1 MIGNTNV
8 ILKEDKKGEYMQNMN
23 WNYPTNI
30 WFGVDR
36 AKQIQEACNQLNV
49 KNPLIVTDPGLL
61 KTPIID
67 QINSDLSKKT
77 TVYSEVQGNPTG
89 SNVTNGVKVFL
100 DGNHDG
106 VIAIGGGSG
115 MDAGKGIAFL
125 AHQSLPLWDFEDIG
139 DWWTKADSSVIKPI
153 IAIPTTAGTGS
164 EVGRA
169 GVFLNEDNHKK
180 KIIFHPKMLPEIAI
194 LDPSLTL
201 NLPKGITA
209 GTGMDALA
217 HCIEA
222 FSSPF
227 YHPMAEGTAVEGLRL
242 VKENIQEV
250 YHNGINIEARA
261 HMLVASMMGA
271 AAFQKGL
278 GAIHSITHPVNSL
291 YHTHHGTTNG
301 TVMPFVLNFNR
312 SVIEKKFDRL
322 AKFLNISNGFEG
334 VVNWIIELKKEMEI
348 PETLKEMGVK
358 KGDEVKLAPLA
369 QEDPST
375 GGNPLEMSEDKFQE
389 LILNCIEGNY

>member
-1 MIGNTNV
+1 
-8 ILKEDKKGEYMQNMN
+8 MQNMN
-23 WNYPTNI
+23 WNYPTNV

-36 AKQIQEACNQLNV
+36 SKEIQEACDTLGI

-61 KTPIID
+61 QTSIID
-67 QINSDLSKKT
+67 EINSGLSSNT
-77 TVYSEVQGNPTG
+77 QIYSDVQGNPTG

-100 DGNHDG
+100 EGSHDG

-125 AHQSLPLWDFEDIG
+125 AHQSRPLWDFEDIG
-139 DWWTKADSSVIKPI
+139 DWWTRADSSVIKPI

-169 GVFLNEDNHKK
+169 AVFLNEENHKK
-180 KIIFHPKMLPEIAI
+180 KIIFHPKMLPQIAI

-201 NLPKGITA
+201 NLPKSITA

-222 FSSPF
+222 YSSPF
-227 YHPMAEGTAVEGLRL
+227 YHPMAEGTALEGLRL

-250 YHNGINIEARA
+250 YHNGNNVEARSN
-261 HMLVASMMGA
+261 MLVASMMGA

-291 YHTHHGTTNG
+291 YKTHHGTTNG
-301 TVMPFVLNFNR
+301 TVMPFVLNYNR
-312 SVIEKKFDRL
+312 STIEEKFIRL
-322 AKFLNISNGFEG
+322 ANFLDIKNGFEG
-334 VVNWIIELKKEMEI
+334 IVDWVIELKKEMKI
-348 PETLKEMGVK
+348 PETLKDMGVNE
-358 KGDEVKLAPLA
+358 GDEIKLAPLA
-369 QEDPST
+369 KEDPST
-375 GGNPLEMSEDKFQE
+375 GANPLEMTVERFQE
-389 LILNCIEGNY
+389 LILNCIAGKY

>member
-1 MIGNTNV
+1 
-8 ILKEDKKGEYMQNMN
+8 MQNMN
-23 WNYPTNI
+23 WNYPTNV

-36 AKQIQEACNQLNV
+36 SKEIQEACDTLGI

-61 KTPIID
+61 QTSIID
-67 QINSDLSKKT
+67 EINSGLSSNT
-77 TVYSEVQGNPTG
+77 QIYSDVQGNPTG

-100 DGNHDG
+100 EGDHDG

-125 AHQSLPLWDFEDIG
+125 AHQSRPLWDFEDIG
-139 DWWTKADSSVIKPI
+139 DWWTRADSSVIKPI

-169 GVFLNEDNHKK
+169 AVFLNEENHKK
-180 KIIFHPKMLPEIAI
+180 KIIFHPKMLPQIAI

-201 NLPKGITA
+201 NLPKSITA

-222 FSSPF
+222 YSSPY
-227 YHPMAEGTAVEGLRL
+227 YHPMAEGTALEGLRL

-250 YHNGINIEARA
+250 YHNGNNVEARS

-278 GAIHSITHPVNSL
+278 GAIHSVTHPVNSL
-291 YHTHHGTTNG
+291 YKTHHGTTNG
-301 TVMPFVLNFNR
+301 TVMPFVLNYNR
-312 SVIEKKFDRL
+312 STIEEKFTRL
-322 AKFLNISNGFEG
+322 ANFLDIKNGFEG
-334 VVNWIIELKKEMEI
+334 IVDWIIELKKDMEI
-348 PETLKEMGVK
+348 PETLKDMGVNE
-358 KGDEVKLAPLA
+358 GDEIKLAPLA

-375 GGNPLEMSEDKFQE
+375 GANPLEMTVERFQE
-389 LILNCIEGNY
+389 LILNCISGKY

>member
-1 MIGNTNV
+1 
-8 ILKEDKKGEYMQNMN
+8 MQNMN
-23 WNYPTNI
+23 WNYPTNV

-36 AKQIQEACNQLNV
+36 SKEIQKACDALGI

-61 KTPIID
+61 QTSIID
-67 QINSDLSKKT
+67 EINSGLSSNT
-77 TVYSEVQGNPTG
+77 QIYSDVQGNPTG

-100 DGNHDG
+100 EGSHDG

-125 AHQSLPLWDFEDIG
+125 AHQSRPLWDFEDIG
-139 DWWTKADSSVIKPI
+139 DWWTRADSSVIKPI

-169 GVFLNEDNHKK
+169 AVFLNEENHKK
-180 KIIFHPKMLPEIAI
+180 KIIFHPKMLPQIAI

-201 NLPKGITA
+201 NLPKSITA
-209 GTGMDALA
+209 GTGMDVLA

-222 FSSPF
+222 YSSPF
-227 YHPMAEGTAVEGLRL
+227 YHPMAEGTALEGLRL

-250 YHNGINIEARA
+250 YHNGNNVEARS

-291 YHTHHGTTNG
+291 YKTHHGTTNG
-301 TVMPFVLNFNR
+301 TVMPFVLNYNR
-312 SVIEKKFDRL
+312 SVIEDKFIRL
-322 AKFLNISNGFEG
+322 ANFLDIKNGFEG
-334 VVNWIIELKKEMEI
+334 IVDWIIELKKEMEI
-348 PETLKEMGVK
+348 PETLKDMGINE
-358 KGDEVKLAPLA
+358 GDEIKLAPLA

-375 GGNPLEMSEDKFQE
+375 GANPLEMTVERFQE
-389 LILNCIEGNY
+389 LILNCISGKY

>member
-1 MIGNTNV
+1 
-8 ILKEDKKGEYMQNMN
+8 MQNMN
-23 WNYPTNI
+23 WNYPTNV

-36 AKQIQEACNQLNV
+36 SKEIQKACDTLGI

-61 KTPIID
+61 QTSIID
-67 QINSDLSKKT
+67 EINSSLSSNT
-77 TVYSEVQGNPTG
+77 QIYSDVQGNPTG

-100 DGNHDG
+100 EGSHDG

-125 AHQSLPLWDFEDIG
+125 AHQSRPLWDFEDIG
-139 DWWTKADSSVIKPI
+139 DWWTRADSSVIKPI

-169 GVFLNEDNHKK
+169 AVFLNEENHKK
-180 KIIFHPKMLPEIAI
+180 KIIFHPKMLPQIAI

-201 NLPKGITA
+201 DLPKSITA

-222 FSSPF
+222 YSSPF
-227 YHPMAEGTAVEGLRL
+227 YHPMAEGTALEGLRL

-250 YHNGINIEARA
+250 YHNGNNVEARS

-291 YHTHHGTTNG
+291 YKTHHGTTNG
-301 TVMPFVLNFNR
+301 TVMPFVLNYNR
-312 SVIEKKFDRL
+312 STIEEKFTRL
-322 AKFLNISNGFEG
+322 ANFLDIKNGFEG
-334 VVNWIIELKKEMEI
+334 IVDWIIELKKEMEI
-348 PETLKEMGVK
+348 PETLKDMGVNE
-358 KGDEVKLAPLA
+358 GDEIKLAPLA

-375 GGNPLEMSEDKFQE
+375 GANPLEMTVERFQE
-389 LILNCIEGNY
+389 LILNCITGKY

>member
-1 MIGNTNV
+1 
-8 ILKEDKKGEYMQNMN
+8 MQNMN
-23 WNYPTNI
+23 WNYPTNV

-36 AKQIQEACNQLNV
+36 SKEIQEACDTLGI

-61 KTPIID
+61 QTSIID
-67 QINSDLSKKT
+67 EINSGLSSST
-77 TVYSEVQGNPTG
+77 QIYSDVQGNPTG

-100 DGNHDG
+100 EGNHDG

-125 AHQSLPLWDFEDIG
+125 AHQSRPLWDFEDIG
-139 DWWTKADSSVIKPI
+139 DLWTRADSSVIKPI

-169 GVFLNEDNHKK
+169 AVFLNEENHKK
-180 KIIFHPKMLPEIAI
+180 KIIFHPKMLPQIAI

-201 NLPKGITA
+201 NLPKSITA

-222 FSSPF
+222 YSSPF
-227 YHPMAEGTAVEGLRL
+227 YHPMAEGTALEGLRL

-250 YHNGINIEARA
+250 YHNGNNVEARS

-291 YHTHHGTTNG
+291 YKTHHGTTNG
-301 TVMPFVLNFNR
+301 TVMPFVLNYNRSTIEEKFNR
-312 SVIEKKFDRL
+312 L
-322 AKFLNISNGFEG
+322 ANFLDIKNGFEG
-334 VVNWIIELKKEMEI
+334 IVDWIIELKKEMEI
-348 PETLKEMGVK
+348 PETLKDMGVNE
-358 KGDEVKLAPLA
+358 GDEIKLAPLA

-375 GGNPLEMSEDKFQE
+375 GANPLEMTVERFQE
-389 LILNCIEGNY
+389 LILNCISGKY

>member
-1 MIGNTNV
+1 
-8 ILKEDKKGEYMQNMN
+8 MN
-23 WNYPTNI
+23 WNYPTTV
-30 WFGVDR
+30 WFGPDR
-36 AKQIQEACNQLNV
+36 SKQAQQACDTLGI

-61 KTPIID
+61 QTPIIEE
-67 QINSDLSKKT
+67 INSNLSSKT
-77 TVYSEVQGNPTG
+77 NVYSDVQGNPTG

-100 DGNHDG
+100 EGNHDG

-125 AHQSLPLWDFEDIG
+125 AHQKRPLWDFEDIG
-139 DWWTKADSSVIKPI
+139 DWWTRADSKVIKPI

-180 KIIFHPKMLPEIAI
+180 KIIFHPKMLPQIAI
-194 LDPSLTL
+194 LDPSLTI

-217 HCIEA
+217 HCLEA
-222 FSSPF
+222 YSSPF
-227 YHPMAEGTAVEGLRL
+227 YHPMAEGTALEGLRL

-250 YHNGINIEARA
+250 FHNGKNIEARA

-301 TVMPFVLNFNR
+301 TVMPFVLNYNR
-312 SVIEKKFDRL
+312 SVIEDRFVRL
-322 AKFLNISNGFEG
+322 ANFLDIKGGFDG
-334 VVNWIIELKKEMEI
+334 IVQWVIDLKKEMEI
-348 PETLKEMGVK
+348 PETLKDMGVQP
-358 KGDEVKLAPLA
+358 GDEVKLAPLA

-375 GGNPLEMSEDKFQE
+375 GGNPLEMTEEKFQE
-389 LILNCIEGNY
+389 LIANCISGKY

>member
-1 MIGNTNV
+1 
-8 ILKEDKKGEYMQNMN
+8 MQNMN
-23 WNYPTNI
+23 WNYPTTV
-30 WFGVDR
+30 WFGPNR
-36 AKQIQEACNQLNV
+36 SQQIQQACDALSV

-61 KTPIID
+61 QTPIID
-67 QINSDLSKKT
+67 EINSNLSSKT
-77 TVYSEVQGNPTG
+77 NVYSDVQGNPTG

-100 DGNHDG
+100 EGNHDV

-125 AHQSLPLWDFEDIG
+125 AHQSRPLWDFEDIG
-139 DWWTKADSSVIKPI
+139 DWWTRADSDVIKPI

-180 KIIFHPKMLPEIAI
+180 KIIFHPKMLPQIAI
-194 LDPSLTL
+194 LDPSLTI

-217 HCIEA
+217 HCLEA
-222 FSSPF
+222 YSSPF
-227 YHPMAEGTAVEGLRL
+227 YHPMAEGTALEGLRL

-250 YHNGINIEARA
+250 YHNGKNIEARA

-301 TVMPFVLNFNR
+301 TVMPFVLNYNR
-312 SVIEKKFDRL
+312 STIEDKFVRL
-322 AKFLNISNGFEG
+322 ANFLDIKGGFDG
-334 VVNWIIELKKEMEI
+334 IVQWVIDLKKEMEI
-348 PETLKEMGVK
+348 PETLKDMGVQP
-358 KGDEVKLAPLA
+358 GDEVKLAPLA

-375 GGNPLEMSEDKFQE
+375 GGNPLEMTEEKFQE
-389 LILNCIEGNY
+389 LIANCISGKY

>member
-1 MIGNTNV
+1 
-8 ILKEDKKGEYMQNMN
+8 MQNMN
-23 WNYPTNI
+23 WNYPTNV

-36 AKQIQEACNQLNV
+36 SKEIQKACDTLGI

-61 KTPIID
+61 QTSIID
-67 QINSDLSKKT
+67 EINNSLSSNTQIYSD
-77 TVYSEVQGNPTG
+77 VQGNPTG

-100 DGNHDG
+100 EGDHDG

-125 AHQSLPLWDFEDIG
+125 AHQSRPLWDFEDIG
-139 DWWTKADSSVIKPI
+139 DWWTRADSSVIKPI

-169 GVFLNEDNHKK
+169 AVFLNEENHKK
-180 KIIFHPKMLPEIAI
+180 KIIFHPKMLPQIAI

-201 NLPKGITA
+201 NLPKSITA

-222 FSSPF
+222 YSSPF
-227 YHPMAEGTAVEGLRL
+227 YHPMAEGTALEGLRL

-250 YHNGINIEARA
+250 YHNGNNVEARS

-278 GAIHSITHPVNSL
+278 GAIHSVTHPVNSL
-291 YHTHHGTTNG
+291 YKTHHGTTNG
-301 TVMPFVLNFNR
+301 TVMPFVLNYNR
-312 SVIEKKFDRL
+312 STIEEKFTRL
-322 AKFLNISNGFEG
+322 ANFLDIKNGFEG
-334 VVNWIIELKKEMEI
+334 IVDWIIELKKDMEI
-348 PETLKEMGVK
+348 PETLKDMGVNE
-358 KGDEVKLAPLA
+358 GDEIKLAPLA

-375 GGNPLEMSEDKFQE
+375 GANPLEMTVERFQE
-389 LILNCIEGNY
+389 LILNCISGKY

>member
-1 MIGNTNV
+1 
-8 ILKEDKKGEYMQNMN
+8 MQNMN
-23 WNYPTNI
+23 WNYPTNV

-36 AKQIQEACNQLNV
+36 SKEIQKACDTLGI

-61 KTPIID
+61 QTSIID
-67 QINSDLSKKT
+67 QINSNLSSNT
-77 TVYSEVQGNPTG
+77 QIYSDVQGNPTG

-100 DGNHDG
+100 EGSHDG

-125 AHQSLPLWDFEDIG
+125 AHQSRPLWDFEDIG
-139 DWWTKADSSVIKPI
+139 DWWTRADSSVIKPI

-169 GVFLNEDNHKK
+169 AVFLNEENHKK
-180 KIIFHPKMLPEIAI
+180 KIIFHPKMLPQIAI

-201 NLPKGITA
+201 NLPKSITA

-222 FSSPF
+222 YSSPF
-227 YHPMAEGTAVEGLRL
+227 YHPMAEGTALEGLRL

-250 YHNGINIEARA
+250 YHNGNNVEARS

-278 GAIHSITHPVNSL
+278 GAIHSVTHPVNSL
-291 YHTHHGTTNG
+291 YKTHHGTTNG
-301 TVMPFVLNFNR
+301 TVMPFVLNYNR
-312 SVIEKKFDRL
+312 STIEEKFTRL
-322 AKFLNISNGFEG
+322 ANFLDIKNGFEG
-334 VVNWIIELKKEMEI
+334 IVDWIIELKKEMEI
-348 PETLKEMGVK
+348 PETLKDMGVNE
-358 KGDEVKLAPLA
+358 GDEIKLAPLA

-375 GGNPLEMSEDKFQE
+375 GANPLEMTVERFQE
-389 LILNCIEGNY
+389 LILNCISGKY

>member
-1 MIGNTNV
+1 
-8 ILKEDKKGEYMQNMN
+8 MQNMN
-23 WNYPTNI
+23 WNYPTNV

-36 AKQIQEACNQLNV
+36 SKEIQKACDTLGI

-61 KTPIID
+61 QTSIID
-67 QINSDLSKKT
+67 EINSGLSSNT
-77 TVYSEVQGNPTG
+77 QIYSDVQGNPTG

-100 DGNHDG
+100 EGNHDG

-125 AHQSLPLWDFEDIG
+125 AHQSKPLWDFEDIG
-139 DWWTKADSSVIKPI
+139 DWWTRADSSVIKPI

-169 GVFLNEDNHKK
+169 AVFLNEQNHKK
-180 KIIFHPKMLPEIAI
+180 KIIFHPKMLPQIAI

-201 NLPKGITA
+201 NLPKSITA

-222 FSSPF
+222 YSSPF
-227 YHPMAEGTAVEGLRL
+227 YHPMAEGTALEGLRL

-250 YHNGINIEARA
+250 YHNGNNVEARS

-278 GAIHSITHPVNSL
+278 GAIHSVTHPVNSL
-291 YHTHHGTTNG
+291 YKTHHGTTNG
-301 TVMPFVLNFNR
+301 TVMPFVLNYNR
-312 SVIEKKFDRL
+312 STIEEKFTRL
-322 AKFLNISNGFEG
+322 ANFLDIKNGFEG
-334 VVNWIIELKKEMEI
+334 IVDWIIELKKDMEI
-348 PETLKEMGVK
+348 PETLKDMGVNE
-358 KGDEVKLAPLA
+358 GDEIKLAPLA

-375 GGNPLEMSEDKFQE
+375 GANPLEMTVERFQE
-389 LILNCIEGNY
+389 LILNCISGKY

>member
-1 MIGNTNV
+1 
-8 ILKEDKKGEYMQNMN
+8 MQNMN
-23 WNYPTNI
+23 WNYPTNV

-36 AKQIQEACNQLNV
+36 SKEIQKACDTLGI

-61 KTPIID
+61 QTSIID
-67 QINSDLSKKT
+67 EINSSLSSNT
-77 TVYSEVQGNPTG
+77 QIYSDVQGNPTG

-100 DGNHDG
+100 EGNHDG

-125 AHQSLPLWDFEDIG
+125 AHQSRPIWDFEDIG
-139 DWWTKADSSVIKPI
+139 DWWTRADSSVIKPI

-169 GVFLNEDNHKK
+169 AVFLNEENHKK
-180 KIIFHPKMLPEIAI
+180 KIIFHPKMLPQIAI

-201 NLPKGITA
+201 NLPKSITA

-222 FSSPF
+222 YSSPF
-227 YHPMAEGTAVEGLRL
+227 YHPMAEGTALEGLRL

-250 YHNGINIEARA
+250 YHNGNNVEARS

-291 YHTHHGTTNG
+291 YKTHHGTTNG
-301 TVMPFVLNFNR
+301 TVMPFVLNYNR
-312 SVIEKKFDRL
+312 STIEEKFTRL
-322 AKFLNISNGFEG
+322 ANFLDIKNGFEG
-334 VVNWIIELKKEMEI
+334 IVDWIIELKKEMEI
-348 PETLKEMGVK
+348 PETLKDMGVNE
-358 KGDEVKLAPLA
+358 GDEIKLAPLA

-375 GGNPLEMSEDKFQE
+375 GANPLEMTVERFQE
-389 LILNCIEGNY
+389 LILNCISGKY

>member
-1 MIGNTNV
+1 
-8 ILKEDKKGEYMQNMN
+8 MN
-23 WNYPTNI
+23 WNYPTTV
-30 WFGVDR
+30 WFGPDR
-36 AKQIQEACNQLNV
+36 SKQAQQACDTLGI

-61 KTPIID
+61 QTPIIEE
-67 QINSDLSKKT
+67 INSNLSSKT
-77 TVYSEVQGNPTG
+77 NVYSDVQGNPTG

-100 DGNHDG
+100 EGNHDG

-125 AHQSLPLWDFEDIG
+125 AHQKRPLWDFEDIG
-139 DWWTKADSSVIKPI
+139 DWWTRADSKVIKPI

-169 GVFLNEDNHKK
+169 GVFLNEDNQKK
-180 KIIFHPKMLPEIAI
+180 KIIFHPKMLPQIAI
-194 LDPSLTL
+194 LDPSLTI

-217 HCIEA
+217 HCLEA
-222 FSSPF
+222 YSSPF
-227 YHPMAEGTAVEGLRL
+227 YHPMAEGTALEGLRL

-250 YHNGINIEARA
+250 FHNGKNIEARA

-301 TVMPFVLNFNR
+301 TVMPFVLNYNR
-312 SVIEKKFDRL
+312 SVIEDKFVRL
-322 AKFLNISNGFEG
+322 ANFLDIKGGFDG
-334 VVNWIIELKKEMEI
+334 IVQWVIDLKKEMEI
-348 PETLKEMGVK
+348 PETLKDMGVQP
-358 KGDEVKLAPLA
+358 GDEVKLAPLA

-375 GGNPLEMSEDKFQE
+375 GGNPLEMTEQKFQE
-389 LILNCIEGNY
+389 LIANCIYGKY

>member
-1 MIGNTNV
+1 
-8 ILKEDKKGEYMQNMN
+8 MQNMN
-23 WNYPTNI
+23 WNYPTNV

-36 AKQIQEACNQLNV
+36 SKEIQEACDTLGI

-61 KTPIID
+61 QTSIID
-67 QINSDLSKKT
+67 EINSGLSSNT
-77 TVYSEVQGNPTG
+77 QIYSDVQGNPTG

-100 DGNHDG
+100 EGNHDG

-125 AHQSLPLWDFEDIG
+125 AHQSRPLWDFEDIG
-139 DWWTKADSSVIKPI
+139 DWWTRADSSLIKPI

-169 GVFLNEDNHKK
+169 AVFLNEENHKK
-180 KIIFHPKMLPEIAI
+180 KIIFHPKMLPQIAI

-201 NLPKGITA
+201 NLPKSITA

-222 FSSPF
+222 YSSPF
-227 YHPMAEGTAVEGLRL
+227 YHPMAEGTALEGLRL

-250 YHNGINIEARA
+250 YHNGNNVEARS

-278 GAIHSITHPVNSL
+278 GAIHSVTHPVNSL
-291 YHTHHGTTNG
+291 YKTHHGTTNG
-301 TVMPFVLNFNR
+301 TVMPFVLNYNR
-312 SVIEKKFDRL
+312 STIEEKFTRL
-322 AKFLNISNGFEG
+322 ANFLDIKNGFEG
-334 VVNWIIELKKEMEI
+334 IVDWIIELKKEMEI
-348 PETLKEMGVK
+348 PETLKDMGVNE
-358 KGDEVKLAPLA
+358 GDEIKLAPLA

-375 GGNPLEMSEDKFQE
+375 GANPLEMTVERFQE
-389 LILNCIEGNY
+389 LILNCISGKY

>member
-1 MIGNTNV
+1 
-8 ILKEDKKGEYMQNMN
+8 MQNMN
-23 WNYPTNI
+23 WNYPTNV

-36 AKQIQEACNQLNV
+36 SKEIQKACDTLGI

-61 KTPIID
+61 QTSIID
-67 QINSDLSKKT
+67 EINSSLSSNT
-77 TVYSEVQGNPTG
+77 QIYSDVQGNPTG

-100 DGNHDG
+100 EGDHDG

-125 AHQSLPLWDFEDIG
+125 AHQSRPLWDFEDIG
-139 DWWTKADSSVIKPI
+139 DWWTRADSSVIKPI

-169 GVFLNEDNHKK
+169 AVFLNEENHKK
-180 KIIFHPKMLPEIAI
+180 KIIFHPKMLPQIAI

-201 NLPKGITA
+201 NLPKSITA

-222 FSSPF
+222 YSSPF
-227 YHPMAEGTAVEGLRL
+227 YHPMAEGTALEGLRL

-250 YHNGINIEARA
+250 YHNGNNVEARS

-278 GAIHSITHPVNSL
+278 GAIHSVTHPVNSL
-291 YHTHHGTTNG
+291 YKTHHGTTNG
-301 TVMPFVLNFNR
+301 TVMPFVLNYNR
-312 SVIEKKFDRL
+312 STIEEKFTRL
-322 AKFLNISNGFEG
+322 ANFLDIKNGFEG
-334 VVNWIIELKKEMEI
+334 IVDWIIELKKDMEI
-348 PETLKEMGVK
+348 PETLKDMGVNE
-358 KGDEVKLAPLA
+358 GDEIKLAPLA

-375 GGNPLEMSEDKFQE
+375 GANPLEMTVERFQE
-389 LILNCIEGNY
+389 LILNCIAGKY

>member
-1 MIGNTNV
+1 
-8 ILKEDKKGEYMQNMN
+8 MN

-375 GGNPLEMSEDKFQE
+375 GGNPLEMSEGKFQE

>member
-1 MIGNTNV
+1 
-8 ILKEDKKGEYMQNMN
+8 MQNMN
-23 WNYPTNI
+23 WNYPTNV

-36 AKQIQEACNQLNV
+36 SKEIQEACDTLGI

-61 KTPIID
+61 QTSIID
-67 QINSDLSKKT
+67 EINSGLSSNT
-77 TVYSEVQGNPTG
+77 QIYSDVQGNPTG

-100 DGNHDG
+100 EGNHDG

-125 AHQSLPLWDFEDIG
+125 AHQSRPLWDFEDIG
-139 DWWTKADSSVIKPI
+139 DWWTRADSSVIKPI

-169 GVFLNEDNHKK
+169 AVFLNEENYKK
-180 KIIFHPKMLPEIAI
+180 KIIFHPKMLPQIAI

-201 NLPKGITA
+201 NLPKSITA

-222 FSSPF
+222 YSSPF
-227 YHPMAEGTAVEGLRL
+227 YHPMAEGTALEGLRL

-250 YHNGINIEARA
+250 YHNGNNVEARS

-278 GAIHSITHPVNSL
+278 GAIHSVTHPVNSL
-291 YHTHHGTTNG
+291 YKTHHGTTNG
-301 TVMPFVLNFNR
+301 TVMPFVLNYNR
-312 SVIEKKFDRL
+312 STIEEKFTRL
-322 AKFLNISNGFEG
+322 ANFLDIKNGFEG
-334 VVNWIIELKKEMEI
+334 IVDWIIELKKEMEI
-348 PETLKEMGVK
+348 PETLKDMGVNE
-358 KGDEVKLAPLA
+358 GDEIKLAPLA

-375 GGNPLEMSEDKFQE
+375 GANPLEMTVERFQE
-389 LILNCIEGNY
+389 LILNCISGKY

>member
-1 MIGNTNV
+1 
-8 ILKEDKKGEYMQNMN
+8 MQNMN
-23 WNYPTNI
+23 WNYPTNV

-36 AKQIQEACNQLNV
+36 SKEIQKACDTLGI

-61 KTPIID
+61 QTSIID
-67 QINSDLSKKT
+67 EINSGLSSNT
-77 TVYSEVQGNPTG
+77 QIYSDVQGNPTG

-100 DGNHDG
+100 EGSHDG

-125 AHQSLPLWDFEDIG
+125 AHQSRPLWDFEDIG
-139 DWWTKADSSVIKPI
+139 DWWTRADSSVIKPI

-169 GVFLNEDNHKK
+169 AVFLNEENHKK
-180 KIIFHPKMLPEIAI
+180 KIIFHPKMLPQIAI

-201 NLPKGITA
+201 NLPKSITA

-222 FSSPF
+222 YSSPF
-227 YHPMAEGTAVEGLRL
+227 YHPMAEGTALEGLRL

-250 YHNGINIEARA
+250 YHNGNNVEARS

-278 GAIHSITHPVNSL
+278 GAIHSVTHPVNSL
-291 YHTHHGTTNG
+291 YKTHHGTTNG
-301 TVMPFVLNFNR
+301 TVMPFVLNYNR
-312 SVIEKKFDRL
+312 STIEEKFTRL
-322 AKFLNISNGFEG
+322 ANFLDVKNGFEG
-334 VVNWIIELKKEMEI
+334 IVDWIIELKKDMEI
-348 PETLKEMGVK
+348 PETLKDMGVNE
-358 KGDEVKLAPLA
+358 GDEIKLAPLA

-375 GGNPLEMSEDKFQE
+375 GANPLEMTVERFQE
-389 LILNCIEGNY
+389 LILNCISGKY

>member
-1 MIGNTNV
+1 
-8 ILKEDKKGEYMQNMN
+8 MQNMN
-23 WNYPTNI
+23 WNYPTNV
-30 WFGVDR
+30 WFGPDR
-36 AKQIQEACNQLNV
+36 SQQIQQACDALGV

-61 KTPIID
+61 QTPIIEE
-67 QINSDLSKKT
+67 INSNLTSKT
-77 TVYSEVQGNPTG
+77 NVYSDVQGNPTG
-89 SNVTNGVKVFL
+89 SNVTNGVKAFL
-100 DGNHDG
+100 EGNHDG

-125 AHQSLPLWDFEDIG
+125 AHQTRPLWDFEDIG
-139 DWWTKADSSVIKPI
+139 DWWTRADSDVIKPI

-180 KIIFHPKMLPEIAI
+180 KIIFHPKMLPQIAI
-194 LDPSLTL
+194 LDPSLTI

-217 HCIEA
+217 HCLEA
-222 FSSPF
+222 YSSPF
-227 YHPMAEGTAVEGLRL
+227 YHPMAEGTALEGLRL

-250 YHNGINIEARA
+250 YHNGKNIEARA

-301 TVMPFVLNFNR
+301 TVMPFVLNYNR
-312 SVIEKKFDRL
+312 STIEDKFVRL
-322 AKFLNISNGFEG
+322 ANFLDIKGGFDG
-334 VVNWIIELKKEMEI
+334 IVQWVIDLKKEMEI
-348 PETLKEMGVK
+348 PETLQDMGIQP
-358 KGDEVKLAPLA
+358 GDEVKLAPLA

-375 GGNPLEMSEDKFQE
+375 GGNPLEMTEEKFQE
-389 LILNCIEGNY
+389 LITNCISGKY

>member
-1 MIGNTNV
+1 
-8 ILKEDKKGEYMQNMN
+8 MQNMN

-375 GGNPLEMSEDKFQE
+375 GGNPLEMSEGKFQE

>member
-1 MIGNTNV
+1 
-8 ILKEDKKGEYMQNMN
+8 MQNMN
-23 WNYPTNI
+23 WNYPTNV

-36 AKQIQEACNQLNV
+36 SKEIQKACDTLGI

-61 KTPIID
+61 QTSIID
-67 QINSDLSKKT
+67 EINSSLSSNT
-77 TVYSEVQGNPTG
+77 QIYSDVQGNPTG

-100 DGNHDG
+100 EGNHDG

-125 AHQSLPLWDFEDIG
+125 AHQSRPLWDFEDIG
-139 DWWTKADSSVIKPI
+139 DWWTRADSSVIKPI

-169 GVFLNEDNHKK
+169 AVFLNEENHKK
-180 KIIFHPKMLPEIAI
+180 KIIFHPKMLPQIAI

-201 NLPKGITA
+201 NLPKSITA

-222 FSSPF
+222 YSSPF
-227 YHPMAEGTAVEGLRL
+227 YHPMAEGTALEGLRL

-250 YHNGINIEARA
+250 YHNGNNVEARS

-278 GAIHSITHPVNSL
+278 GAIHSVTHPVNSL
-291 YHTHHGTTNG
+291 YKTHHGTTNG
-301 TVMPFVLNFNR
+301 TVMPFVLNYNR
-312 SVIEKKFDRL
+312 STIEEKFTRL
-322 AKFLNISNGFEG
+322 ANFLDIKNGFEG
-334 VVNWIIELKKEMEI
+334 IVDWIIELKKEMEI
-348 PETLKEMGVK
+348 PETLKVMGVNE
-358 KGDEVKLAPLA
+358 GDEIKLAPLA

-375 GGNPLEMSEDKFQE
+375 GANPLEMTVERFQE
-389 LILNCIEGNY
+389 LILNCISGKY

>member
-1 MIGNTNV
+1 
-8 ILKEDKKGEYMQNMN
+8 MN
-23 WNYPTNI
+23 WNYPTNV

-36 AKQIQEACNQLNV
+36 SKEIQEACDTLGI

-61 KTPIID
+61 KTSIID
-67 QINSDLSKKT
+67 EINSGLSSNT
-77 TVYSEVQGNPTG
+77 QIYSDVQGNPTG

-100 DGNHDG
+100 EGNHDG

-125 AHQSLPLWDFEDIG
+125 AHQSRPLWDFEDIG
-139 DWWTKADSSVIKPI
+139 DWWTRADSSVIKPI

-169 GVFLNEDNHKK
+169 AVFLNEENHKK
-180 KIIFHPKMLPEIAI
+180 KIIFHPKMLPQIAI

-201 NLPKGITA
+201 NLPKSITA

-222 FSSPF
+222 YSSPF
-227 YHPMAEGTAVEGLRL
+227 YHPMAEGTALEGLRL

-250 YHNGINIEARA
+250 YHNGNNVEARS

-291 YHTHHGTTNG
+291 YKTHHGTTNG
-301 TVMPFVLNFNR
+301 TVMPFVLNYNR
-312 SVIEKKFDRL
+312 SAIEKKFTRL
-322 AKFLNISNGFEG
+322 ANFLDIKNGFEG
-334 VVNWIIELKKEMEI
+334 IIDWIIELKKEMEI
-348 PETLKEMGVK
+348 PETLKDMGVNE
-358 KGDEVKLAPLA
+358 GDEIKLAPLA

-375 GGNPLEMSEDKFQE
+375 GANPLEMTVERFQE
-389 LILNCIEGNY
+389 LILNCIAGKY

>member
-1 MIGNTNV
+1 
-8 ILKEDKKGEYMQNMN
+8 MQNMN
-23 WNYPTNI
+23 WNYPTNV

-36 AKQIQEACNQLNV
+36 SKEIQKACDTLGI

-61 KTPIID
+61 QTSIID
-67 QINSDLSKKT
+67 EINSSLSSNT
-77 TVYSEVQGNPTG
+77 QIYSDVQGNPTG

-100 DGNHDG
+100 EGNHDG

-125 AHQSLPLWDFEDIG
+125 AHQSRPLWDFEDIG
-139 DWWTKADSSVIKPI
+139 DWWTRADSSVIKPI

-169 GVFLNEDNHKK
+169 AVFLNEENHKK
-180 KIIFHPKMLPEIAI
+180 KIIFHPKMLPQIAI

-222 FSSPF
+222 YSSPF
-227 YHPMAEGTAVEGLRL
+227 YHPMAEGTALEGLRL

-250 YHNGINIEARA
+250 YHNGNNVEARS

-291 YHTHHGTTNG
+291 YKTHHGTTNG
-301 TVMPFVLNFNR
+301 TVMPFVLNYNR
-312 SVIEKKFDRL
+312 STIEEKFTRL
-322 AKFLNISNGFEG
+322 ANFLDIKNGFEG
-334 VVNWIIELKKEMEI
+334 IVDWIIELKKEMEI
-348 PETLKEMGVK
+348 PETLKDMGVNE
-358 KGDEVKLAPLA
+358 GDEIKLAPLA

-375 GGNPLEMSEDKFQE
+375 GANPLEMTVERFQE
-389 LILNCIEGNY
+389 LILNCISGKY

>member
-1 MIGNTNV
+1 
-8 ILKEDKKGEYMQNMN
+8 MQNMN
-23 WNYPTNI
+23 WNYPTNV

-36 AKQIQEACNQLNV
+36 SKEIQKACNTLDI

-61 KTPIID
+61 QTSIID
-67 QINSDLSKKT
+67 EINSSLSSST
-77 TVYSEVQGNPTG
+77 QIYSDVQGNPTG

-100 DGNHDG
+100 EGNHDG

-125 AHQSLPLWDFEDIG
+125 AHQSRPLWDFEDIG
-139 DWWTKADSSVIKPI
+139 DWWTRADSSVIKPI

-169 GVFLNEDNHKK
+169 AVFLNEENYKK
-180 KIIFHPKMLPEIAI
+180 KIIFHPKMLPQIAI

-201 NLPKGITA
+201 NLPKSITA

-222 FSSPF
+222 YSSPF
-227 YHPMAEGTAVEGLRL
+227 YHPMAEGTALEGLRL

-250 YHNGINIEARA
+250 YHNGNNVEARS

-278 GAIHSITHPVNSL
+278 GAIHSVTHPVNSL
-291 YHTHHGTTNG
+291 YKTHHGTTNG
-301 TVMPFVLNFNR
+301 TVMPFVLNYNR
-312 SVIEKKFDRL
+312 STIEEKFTRL
-322 AKFLNISNGFEG
+322 ANFLDIKNGFEG
-334 VVNWIIELKKEMEI
+334 IVDWIIELKKDMEI
-348 PETLKEMGVK
+348 PETLKDMGVNE
-358 KGDEVKLAPLA
+358 GDEIKLAPLA

-375 GGNPLEMSEDKFQE
+375 GANPLEMTVERFQE
-389 LILNCIEGNY
+389 LILNCISGKY

>member
-1 MIGNTNV
+1 
-8 ILKEDKKGEYMQNMN
+8 MQNMN
-23 WNYPTNI
+23 WNYPTNV

-36 AKQIQEACNQLNV
+36 SKEIQKACDTLGI

-61 KTPIID
+61 QTSIID
-67 QINSDLSKKT
+67 EINSGLSSNT
-77 TVYSEVQGNPTG
+77 QIYSDVQGNPTG

-100 DGNHDG
+100 EGNHDG

-125 AHQSLPLWDFEDIG
+125 AHQSKPLWDFEDIG
-139 DWWTKADSSVIKPI
+139 DWWTRADSSVIKPI

-169 GVFLNEDNHKK
+169 AVFLNEENYKK
-180 KIIFHPKMLPEIAI
+180 KIIFHPKMLPQIAI

-201 NLPKGITA
+201 NLPKSITA

-222 FSSPF
+222 YSSPF
-227 YHPMAEGTAVEGLRL
+227 YHPMAEGTALEGLRL

-250 YHNGINIEARA
+250 YHNGNNVEARS

-278 GAIHSITHPVNSL
+278 GAIHSVTHPVNSL
-291 YHTHHGTTNG
+291 YKTHHGTTNG
-301 TVMPFVLNFNR
+301 TVMPFVLNYNR
-312 SVIEKKFDRL
+312 STIEEKFTRL
-322 AKFLNISNGFEG
+322 ANFLDIKNGFEG
-334 VVNWIIELKKEMEI
+334 IVDWIIELKKDMEI
-348 PETLKEMGVK
+348 PETLKDMGVNE
-358 KGDEVKLAPLA
+358 GDEIKLAPLA

-375 GGNPLEMSEDKFQE
+375 GANPLEMTVERFQE
-389 LILNCIEGNY
+389 LILNCISGKY

>member
-1 MIGNTNV
+1 
-8 ILKEDKKGEYMQNMN
+8 MQNMN
-23 WNYPTNI
+23 WNYPTNV

-36 AKQIQEACNQLNV
+36 SKEIQKACDTLGI

-61 KTPIID
+61 QTSIID
-67 QINSDLSKKT
+67 EINSSLSSNT
-77 TVYSEVQGNPTG
+77 QIYSDVQGNPTG

-100 DGNHDG
+100 EGDHDG

-125 AHQSLPLWDFEDIG
+125 AYQSRPLWDFEDIG
-139 DWWTKADSSVIKPI
+139 DWWTRADSSVIKPI

-169 GVFLNEDNHKK
+169 AVFLNEENHKK
-180 KIIFHPKMLPEIAI
+180 KIIFHPKMLPQIAI

-201 NLPKGITA
+201 NLPKSITA

-222 FSSPF
+222 YSSPF
-227 YHPMAEGTAVEGLRL
+227 YHPMAEGTALEGLRL

-250 YHNGINIEARA
+250 YHNGNNVEARS

-278 GAIHSITHPVNSL
+278 GAIHSVTHPVNSL
-291 YHTHHGTTNG
+291 YKTHHGTTNG
-301 TVMPFVLNFNR
+301 TVMPFVLNYNR
-312 SVIEKKFDRL
+312 STIEEKFTRL
-322 AKFLNISNGFEG
+322 ANFLDIKNGFEG
-334 VVNWIIELKKEMEI
+334 IIDWIIELKKEMEI
-348 PETLKEMGVK
+348 PETLKDMGVNE
-358 KGDEVKLAPLA
+358 GDEIKLAPLA

-375 GGNPLEMSEDKFQE
+375 GANPLEMTVERFQE
-389 LILNCIEGNY
+389 LILNCISGKY

>member
-1 MIGNTNV
+1 
-8 ILKEDKKGEYMQNMN
+8 MQNMN
-23 WNYPTNI
+23 WNYPTNV
-30 WFGVDR
+30 WFGPDR
-36 AKQIQEACNQLNV
+36 SQQIQQACDALGV

-61 KTPIID
+61 QTPIID
-67 QINSDLSKKT
+67 EINSNLSSKT
-77 TVYSEVQGNPTG
+77 NVYSDVQGNPTG

-100 DGNHDG
+100 EGNHDG
-106 VIAIGGGSG
+106 VIATGGGSG

-125 AHQSLPLWDFEDIG
+125 AHQSRPLWDFEDIG
-139 DWWTKADSSVIKPI
+139 DWWTRADSDVIKPI

-169 GVFLNEDNHKK
+169 GVFLNEENLKK
-180 KIIFHPKMLPEIAI
+180 KIIFHPKMLPQIAI
-194 LDPSLTL
+194 LDPSLTI

-217 HCIEA
+217 HCLEA
-222 FSSPF
+222 YSSPF
-227 YHPMAEGTAVEGLRL
+227 YHPMAEGTALEGLRL

-250 YHNGINIEARA
+250 YHNGKNIEARA

-301 TVMPFVLNFNR
+301 TVMPFVLNYNR
-312 SVIEKKFDRL
+312 STIEDKFVRL
-322 AKFLNISNGFEG
+322 ANFLDIKGGFEG
-334 VVNWIIELKKEMEI
+334 IVQWVIDLKKEMEI
-348 PETLKEMGVK
+348 PETLKEMGVQP
-358 KGDEVKLAPLA
+358 GDEVKLAPLA

-375 GGNPLEMSEDKFQE
+375 GGNPLEMTEEKFQE
-389 LILNCIEGNY
+389 LIANCISGKY

>member
-1 MIGNTNV
+1 
-8 ILKEDKKGEYMQNMN
+8 MQNMN
-23 WNYPTNI
+23 WNYPTNV

-36 AKQIQEACNQLNV
+36 SKEIQKACNTLDI

-61 KTPIID
+61 QTSIID
-67 QINSDLSKKT
+67 EINSGLSSST
-77 TVYSEVQGNPTG
+77 QIYSDVQGNPTG

-100 DGNHDG
+100 EGSHDG

-125 AHQSLPLWDFEDIG
+125 AHQSRPLWDFEDIG
-139 DWWTKADSSVIKPI
+139 DWWTRADSSVIKPI

-169 GVFLNEDNHKK
+169 AVFLNEENHKK
-180 KIIFHPKMLPEIAI
+180 KIIFHPKMLPQIAI

-201 NLPKGITA
+201 NLPKSITA

-222 FSSPF
+222 YSSPF
-227 YHPMAEGTAVEGLRL
+227 YHPMAEGTALEGLRL

-250 YHNGINIEARA
+250 YHNGNNVNARSN
-261 HMLVASMMGA
+261 MLVASMMGA

-291 YHTHHGTTNG
+291 YKTHHGTTNG
-301 TVMPFVLNFNR
+301 TVMPFVLNYNR
-312 SVIEKKFDRL
+312 STIEEKFIRL
-322 AKFLNISNGFEG
+322 ANFLDIKNGFDG
-334 VVNWIIELKKEMEI
+334 IVDWVIELKKEMEI
-348 PETLKEMGVK
+348 PETLKDMGVNE
-358 KGDEVKLAPLA
+358 GDEIKLAPLA

-375 GGNPLEMSEDKFQE
+375 GANPLEMTVERFQK
-389 LILNCIEGNY
+389 LILNCISGKY

>member
-1 MIGNTNV
+1 
-8 ILKEDKKGEYMQNMN
+8 MQNMN
-23 WNYPTNI
+23 WNYPTNV
-30 WFGVDR
+30 WFGIDR
-36 AKQIQEACNQLNV
+36 SKEIQKACNTLGI

-61 KTPIID
+61 QTSIID
-67 QINSDLSKKT
+67 EINSSLSSNT
-77 TVYSEVQGNPTG
+77 QIYSDVQGNPTG

-100 DGNHDG
+100 EGDHDG

-125 AHQSLPLWDFEDIG
+125 AHQSRPLWDFEDIG
-139 DWWTKADSSVIKPI
+139 DWWTRADPSVIKPI

-169 GVFLNEDNHKK
+169 AVFLNEENHKK
-180 KIIFHPKMLPEIAI
+180 KIIFHPKMLPQIAI

-201 NLPKGITA
+201 NLPKSITA

-222 FSSPF
+222 YSSPF
-227 YHPMAEGTAVEGLRL
+227 YHPMAEGTALEGLRL

-250 YHNGINIEARA
+250 YHNGNNVEARS

-291 YHTHHGTTNG
+291 YKTHHGTTNG
-301 TVMPFVLNFNR
+301 TVMPFVLNYNR
-312 SVIEKKFDRL
+312 STIEEKFTRL
-322 AKFLNISNGFEG
+322 ANFLDIKNGFEG
-334 VVNWIIELKKEMEI
+334 IIDWIIELKKEMEI
-348 PETLKEMGVK
+348 PETLKDMGVNE
-358 KGDEVKLAPLA
+358 GDEIKLAPLA

-375 GGNPLEMSEDKFQE
+375 GANPLEMTVERFQE
-389 LILNCIEGNY
+389 LILNCISGKY

>member
-1 MIGNTNV
+1 
-8 ILKEDKKGEYMQNMN
+8 MN
-23 WNYPTNI
+23 WNYPTTV
-30 WFGVDR
+30 WFGPDR
-36 AKQIQEACNQLNV
+36 SKQVQQACDTLGI

-61 KTPIID
+61 QTPIIEE
-67 QINSDLSKKT
+67 INSNLSSKT
-77 TVYSEVQGNPTG
+77 NVYSDVQGNPTG
-89 SNVTNGVKVFL
+89 TNVTNGVKVFL
-100 DGNHDG
+100 EGNHDG

-125 AHQSLPLWDFEDIG
+125 AHQSRPLWDFEDIG
-139 DWWTKADSSVIKPI
+139 DWWTRADSDVIKPI

-180 KIIFHPKMLPEIAI
+180 KIIFHPKMLPQIAI

-217 HCIEA
+217 HCLEA
-222 FSSPF
+222 YSSPF
-227 YHPMAEGTAVEGLRL
+227 YHPMAEGTALEGLRL

-250 YHNGINIEARA
+250 YHNGKNIEARA

-301 TVMPFVLNFNR
+301 TVMPFVLNYNR
-312 SVIEKKFDRL
+312 STIEDKFVRL
-322 AKFLNISNGFEG
+322 ANFLDIKGGFDG
-334 VVNWIIELKKEMEI
+334 IVQWVIDLKKEMET
-348 PETLKEMGVK
+348 PETLKEMGVQP
-358 KGDEVKLAPLA
+358 GDEVKLAPLA

-375 GGNPLEMSEDKFQE
+375 GGNPLEMTEDKFQE
-389 LILNCIEGNY
+389 LIANCISGKY

>member
-1 MIGNTNV
+1 
-8 ILKEDKKGEYMQNMN
+8 MQNMN
-23 WNYPTNI
+23 WNYPTTV

-36 AKQIQEACNQLNV
+36 SKEIQGACDTLGI

-61 KTPIID
+61 QTSIID
-67 QINSDLSKKT
+67 EINSGLSSNT
-77 TVYSEVQGNPTG
+77 QIYSDVQGNPTG

-100 DGNHDG
+100 EGNHDG

-125 AHQSLPLWDFEDIG
+125 AHQSRPLWDFEDIG
-139 DWWTKADSSVIKPI
+139 DWWTRADSSVIKPI

-169 GVFLNEDNHKK
+169 AVFLNEENHKK
-180 KIIFHPKMLPEIAI
+180 KIIFHPKMLPQIAI

-201 NLPKGITA
+201 NLPKSITA

-222 FSSPF
+222 YSSPF
-227 YHPMAEGTAVEGLRL
+227 YHPMAEGTALEGLRL

-250 YHNGINIEARA
+250 YHNGNNVEARS

-278 GAIHSITHPVNSL
+278 GAIHSVTHPVNSL
-291 YHTHHGTTNG
+291 YKTHHGTTNG
-301 TVMPFVLNFNR
+301 TVMPFVLNYNR
-312 SVIEKKFDRL
+312 STIEEKFTRL
-322 AKFLNISNGFEG
+322 ANFLDIKNGFEG
-334 VVNWIIELKKEMEI
+334 IVDWIIELKKDMEI
-348 PETLKEMGVK
+348 PETLKDMGVNE
-358 KGDEVKLAPLA
+358 GDEIKLAPLA

-375 GGNPLEMSEDKFQE
+375 GANPLEMTVERFQE
-389 LILNCIEGNY
+389 LILNCISGKY

>member
-1 MIGNTNV
+1 
-8 ILKEDKKGEYMQNMN
+8 MN
-23 WNYPTNI
+23 WNYPTNV

-36 AKQIQEACNQLNV
+36 SKEIQKACDTLGI

-61 KTPIID
+61 QTSIID
-67 QINSDLSKKT
+67 EINSSLSSNT
-77 TVYSEVQGNPTG
+77 QIYSDVQGNPTG

-100 DGNHDG
+100 EGNHDG

-125 AHQSLPLWDFEDIG
+125 AHQSKPLWDFEDIG
-139 DWWTKADSSVIKPI
+139 DWWKRADSSVIKPI

-169 GVFLNEDNHKK
+169 AVFLNEENHKK
-180 KIIFHPKMLPEIAI
+180 KIIFHPKMLPQIAI

-201 NLPKGITA
+201 NLPKSITA

-222 FSSPF
+222 YSSPF
-227 YHPMAEGTAVEGLRL
+227 YHPMAEGTALEGLRL

-250 YHNGINIEARA
+250 YHNGNNVEARS
-261 HMLVASMMGA
+261 HMLVASMMGP

-291 YHTHHGTTNG
+291 YKTHHGTTNG
-301 TVMPFVLNFNR
+301 TVMPFVLNYNR
-312 SVIEKKFDRL
+312 STIEEKFTRL
-322 AKFLNISNGFEG
+322 ANFLDIKNGFEG
-334 VVNWIIELKKEMEI
+334 IVDWIIELKKEMEI
-348 PETLKEMGVK
+348 PETLKDMGVNE
-358 KGDEVKLAPLA
+358 GDEIKLAPLA

-375 GGNPLEMSEDKFQE
+375 GANPLEMTVERFQE
-389 LILNCIEGNY
+389 LILNCISGKY

>member
-1 MIGNTNV
+1 
-8 ILKEDKKGEYMQNMN
+8 MQNMS
-23 WNYPTNI
+23 WNYPTNV

-36 AKQIQEACNQLNV
+36 SKEIQKACDTLGI

-61 KTPIID
+61 QTSIID
-67 QINSDLSKKT
+67 EINSGLSSNT
-77 TVYSEVQGNPTG
+77 QIYSDVQGNPTG

-100 DGNHDG
+100 EGSHDG

-125 AHQSLPLWDFEDIG
+125 AHQSRPLWDFEDIG
-139 DWWTKADSSVIKPI
+139 DWWTRADSSVIKPI

-169 GVFLNEDNHKK
+169 AVFLNEENHKK
-180 KIIFHPKMLPEIAI
+180 KIIFHPKMLPQIAI

-201 NLPKGITA
+201 NLPKSITA

-222 FSSPF
+222 YSSPF
-227 YHPMAEGTAVEGLRL
+227 YHPMAEGTALEGLRL

-250 YHNGINIEARA
+250 YHNGNDVEARS

-278 GAIHSITHPVNSL
+278 GAIHSVTHPVNSL
-291 YHTHHGTTNG
+291 YKTHHGTTNG
-301 TVMPFVLNFNR
+301 TVMPFVLNYNR
-312 SVIEKKFDRL
+312 STIEEKFTRL
-322 AKFLNISNGFEG
+322 ANFLDIKNGFEG
-334 VVNWIIELKKEMEI
+334 IVDWIIELKKEMEI
-348 PETLKEMGVK
+348 PETLKDMGVNE
-358 KGDEVKLAPLA
+358 GDEIKLAPLA

-375 GGNPLEMSEDKFQE
+375 GANPLEMTVERFQE
-389 LILNCIEGNY
+389 LILNCISGKY

>member
-1 MIGNTNV
+1 
-8 ILKEDKKGEYMQNMN
+8 MQNMN
-23 WNYPTNI
+23 WNYPTNV

-36 AKQIQEACNQLNV
+36 SKEIQEACDTLGIT
-49 KNPLIVTDPGLL
+49 NPLIVTDPGLL
-61 KTPIID
+61 QTSIID
-67 QINSDLSKKT
+67 EINSGLSSNT
-77 TVYSEVQGNPTG
+77 QIYSDVQGNPTG
-89 SNVTNGVKVFL
+89 SNVTNGVKVYL
-100 DGNHDG
+100 EGNHDG

-125 AHQSLPLWDFEDIG
+125 AHQSKPLWDFEDIG
-139 DWWTKADSSVIKPI
+139 DWWTRADSNVIKPI

-169 GVFLNEDNHKK
+169 AVFLNEENHKK
-180 KIIFHPKMLPEIAI
+180 KIIFHPKMLPQIAI

-201 NLPKGITA
+201 NLPKSITA

-222 FSSPF
+222 YSSPF
-227 YHPMAEGTAVEGLRL
+227 YHPMAEGTALEGLRL

-250 YHNGINIEARA
+250 YHNGNNVEARS

-291 YHTHHGTTNG
+291 YKTHHGTTNG
-301 TVMPFVLNFNR
+301 TVMPFVLNYNR
-312 SVIEKKFDRL
+312 STIEEKFTRL
-322 AKFLNISNGFEG
+322 ANFLDIKNGFEG
-334 VVNWIIELKKEMEI
+334 IVEWIIELKKEMKI
-348 PETLKEMGVK
+348 PETLKDMGVNE
-358 KGDEVKLAPLA
+358 GDEIKLAPLA

-375 GGNPLEMSEDKFQE
+375 GANPLEMKVERFQE
-389 LILNCIEGNY
+389 LILNCISGKY